1 MQSWKLHRF
10 RLNWKIVHGIKV
22 FLNEKGQLK
31 EPEGTE
37 PFYHIPAL
45 ENGLMTLGQ
54 LRAFLRQNGW
64 EEWTTGLPTF
74 E

>member
-1 MQSWKLHRF
+1 M
-10 RLNWKIVHGIKV
+10 IVHGIKI
-22 FLNEKGQLK
+22 FLNEKGLLK

-37 PFYHIPAL
+37 PFYHIPAS
-45 ENGLMTLGQ
+45 ENGLMTFGQ

-64 EEWTTGLPTF
+64 EEWTTGLSTF